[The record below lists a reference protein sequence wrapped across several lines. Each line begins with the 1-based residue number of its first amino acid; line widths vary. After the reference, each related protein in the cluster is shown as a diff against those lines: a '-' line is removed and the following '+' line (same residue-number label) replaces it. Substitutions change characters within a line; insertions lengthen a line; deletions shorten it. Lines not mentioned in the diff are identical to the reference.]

1 MKISPDTSVGE
12 VVKLN
17 FKTASV
23 FQEAGIIIKKWDSP
37 TPQSVWPGFQPDLND
52 DRRTSAGR

>member
-1 MKISPDTSVGE
+1 MKISPESSVGE

-23 FQEAGIIIKKWDSP
+23 FQKNNIDFLLW
-37 TPQSVWPGFQPDLND
+37 
-52 DRRTSAGR
+52 RRQNHF